1 MLGMLIVVKVVF
13 ARRWVFAILKVRG
26 GGKSRLYIPRALWKI
41 GGKGWDLQ
49 ATSEAQPSE
58 ML

>member
-1 MLGMLIVVKVVF
+1 MLVVAKVVF

-26 GGKSRLYIPRALWKI
+26 GGKSRLSILWALWKI
-41 GGKGWDLQ
+41 GGKGWDLL